1 MDNDLLKF
9 QKIYKKQFIIFML
22 LLPLFF
28 SVDCFAQSTSKSPF
42 KEGLVVTAVKSGTM
56 ADLLYS
62 IQVGGSPSELDF
74 DEVPALLLAVDR
86 GRSDMVGFLLE
97 KGARVNQ
104 RDDDKR
110 TALSIASRKNN
121 FNLVSELIKFGANPD
136 RSGPNKETP
145 LIIASRFGN
154 FEAVKALL
162 EGGAYP
168 DDTDLTG
175 RTALQWAKIKHYKKI
190 QEILIEYG
198 SYDNWD

>member
-1 MDNDLLKF
+1 MINNLLKF
-9 QKIYKKQFIIFML
+9 EIIYRKQFF
-22 LLPLFF
+22 LFF
-28 SVDCFAQSTSKSPF
+28 SFLFLFSSIECMAQSSTRSPF

-56 ADLLYS
+56 SDLLHS

-74 DEVPALLLAVDR
+74 DEVPALLLAVER
-86 GRSDMVGFLLE
+86 GRPDMVRFLLQ
-97 KGARVNQ
+97 KGARVDQ

-154 FEAVKALL
+154 FESVKALL

-198 SYDNWD
+198 SYDY

>member
-1 MDNDLLKF
+1 MKN
-9 QKIYKKQFIIFML
+9 KI
-22 LLPLFF
+22 
-28 SVDCFAQSTSKSPF
+28 
-42 KEGLVVTAVKSGTM
+42 
-56 ADLLYS
+56 
-62 IQVGGSPSELDF
+62 
-74 DEVPALLLAVDR
+74 ALITGITGQDGAYLAR
-86 GRSDMVGFLLE
+86 FLLQ
-97 KGARVNQ
+97 KGARVDQ

-121 FNLVSELIKFGANPD
+121 FNLVSELIKFGANPN

-154 FEAVKALL
+154 FESVKALL

-190 QEILIEYG
+190 QEILIDYG
-198 SYDNWD
+198 SYDY